1 MSTCSPPQGRPRQ
14 CAPGQ
19 AARAVLRRYVAMLY
33 EAWAVSATYNGVTKP
48 AMSAAFP
55 FPLCLY
61 LPALLRWRNMQ
72 RCERCGINTPQ
83 RAERAARSCLAALE
97 ARLAST
103 APAGS
108 GSAVASEYFFGS
120 EPSALDA
127 TVYAYIETI
136 YRSPYNGCV
145 STDAL
150 AHTLLALQAVARSR
164 LAQPRSA
171 SVQPSTAEHLHHH
184 PCLLRVP
191 DLGRGAWCSGR
202 WRLRASRET

>member
-1 MSTCSPPQGRPRQ
+1 
-14 CAPGQ
+14 
-19 AARAVLRRYVAMLY
+19 MLY
-33 EAWAVSATYNGVTKP
+33 EAWAVSATYTGVTKP

-61 LPALLRWRNMQ
+61 LPALLRWRNVQ

-83 RAERAARSCLAALE
+83 RAESVARSCLAALE

-103 APAGS
+103 APAAAGA
-108 GSAVASEYFFGS
+108 SAVASEYFFGS

-145 STDAL
+145 STVVL
-150 AHTLLALQAVARSR
+150 AHTLLALQAVA
-164 LAQPRSA
+164 
-171 SVQPSTAEHLHHH
+171 
-184 PCLLRVP
+184 
-191 DLGRGAWCSGR
+191 
-202 WRLRASRET
+202 